1 MEPNNI
7 NYPKLRTEC
16 AVFIAIKGF
25 IWLITKLIR
34 CEVIPAYSSADIVD
48 WVVAGELSIIDNN
61 NVFRFM
67 SEYLLIA

>member
-48 WVVAGELSIIDNN
+48 WDTAGDLID
-61 NVFRFM
+61 
-67 SEYLLIA
+67 I